1 MTGIPLI
8 SPGKC
13 RIPGHQKCKIHQPH
27 VRPACV
33 ESPLVLPQQTK
44 RTPARLTDFDE
55 KRNENAEPHPAPL
68 MGRGFQAQIV
78 KATVGQRTLRDSI
91 QWRKGQG
98 ILSAFNA
105 SRNPIPNLHACEEAQ
120 ETKYKPKWAV
130 KRDES
135 PPPRRPRIVTFNLEN
150 TKFAKTITN
159 DFLSEI
165 KNEIAERRWEVEE
178 ECDEPPV
185 VEETTVVVE
194 VTEVVKH
201 VEEEDAEEED
211 EDDEGYFDAVDPDEE
226 DQAPE
231 ELESGGEEQGLGSE
245 TQNENAS
252 DEERDASL
260 TEEDEKEKECE
271 TQENEES
278 QETGKG
284 EDAREQQE
292 SECESQEVPGEN
304 LQGAS
309 NEARTEE
316 ESSEDGTNVA
326 SEARDIDVNEPIED
340 HAEETDKGEC
350 SDETDEL
357 DAGSLESEQDET
369 DTRDEIC
376 ECKGVVNAPCM
387 SFEEEEGEASDVEST
402 GSTAMNSEAT
412 VLADKERIAIDNKTD
427 EKQESRGTSRARE
440 VYELIES
447 VQDEI
452 NQEQE

>member
-13 RIPGHQKCKIHQPH
+13 RIPGHQKCKIHQHH
-27 VRPACV
+27 VRPACA
-33 ESPLVLPQQTK
+33 ESPFVVPQQTK
-44 RTPARLTDFDE
+44 RTPAPLTDFNE

-78 KATVGQRTLRDSI
+78 KAAVGQRTLRDSI

-105 SRNPIPNLHACEEAQ
+105 SRNPIPKLHACEEAQ

-165 KNEIAERRWEVEE
+165 KKEIAERRWEVEE
-178 ECDEPPV
+178 ECDETPV
-185 VEETTVVVE
+185 VEETTVDVE
-194 VTEVVKH
+194 EIDAVKQ

-211 EDDEGYFDAVDPDEE
+211 DDDEGYFDAVYPAEE
-226 DQAPE
+226 EQASG

-245 TQNENAS
+245 TQIDNVS
-252 DEERDASL
+252 DEDRDAKEIQQEEIDKEHDPSERQEKNKESLVTGEDEDASEQQEKDSQEIGESRQMESERSVNYKETRNETL
-260 TEEDEKEKECE
+260 TEE
-271 TQENEES
+271 
-278 QETGKG
+278 
-284 EDAREQQE
+284 
-292 SECESQEVPGEN
+292 
-304 LQGAS
+304 
-309 NEARTEE
+309 
-316 ESSEDGTNVA
+316 EDGADVTREVM
-326 SEARDIDVNEPIED
+326 DIELIDGI
-340 HAEETDKGEC
+340 DK
-350 SDETDEL
+350 
-357 DAGSLESEQDET
+357 AASLENEQDET
-369 DTRDEIC
+369 DTQEIFGEAC
-376 ECKGVVNAPCM
+376 ECRGVVNAPCM
-387 SFEEEEGEASDVEST
+387 SCEEKEGETSDLEST
-402 GSTAMNSEAT
+402 GNTTMNSEST
-412 VLADKERIAIDNKTD
+412 LLTDKERIAVN
-427 EKQESRGTSRARE
+427 KQESIVVSRARE